1 MSLPNKAGVTRNQHH
16 LCKHFRVR
24 VQLTY
29 TMQISDDD
37 CIGGKNGM
45 ILEIL
50 LIVIYI
56 YIMIQ
61 TAKLSLCLSS
71 AIISGGKVQ

>member
-1 MSLPNKAGVTRNQHH
+1 
-16 LCKHFRVR
+16 
-24 VQLTY
+24 
-29 TMQISDDD
+29 MQISDDD